1 MVHSDGSDGSRT
13 VTSFESYSVQKRS
26 VQEKTTLPNIYLCKN
41 PEHYLTRRQQD
52 LCKDN
57 LYSFAASLQVRSY
70 LSDLKIVTIV
80 RDIFLPYDSFPFDSI
95 VSFFNTIF
103 ALYCIILQYDHTLR
117 SLPSNTLRS
126 CIKSLLTIVS
136 YHNTLRSYFR
146 IPRYDPFLRRYRM
159 IRYHDLTYDPFFR
172 SWHMILLIKV
182 NLYY

>member
-80 RDIFLPYDSFPFDSI
+80 RDIFLPYDSFPFNSI
-95 VSFFNTIF
+95 VSFFNTIIPYDLCPRTSYDHVLSLF
-103 ALYCIILQYDHTLR
+103 SRSYPTIIRYDPSRIILLSDPTLR
-117 SLPSNTLRS
+117 SL
-126 CIKSLLTIVS
+126 LTALPHGPLS
-136 YHNTLRSYFR
+136 
-146 IPRYDPFLRRYRM
+146 
-159 IRYHDLTYDPFFR
+159 
-172 SWHMILLIKV
+172 
-182 NLYY
+182 